1 MTALTLTQHYLEKNA
16 VSSKPLKYWEWSS
29 TSEHESQSDVWRKI
43 PQAKALC
50 ALRQLLEETNL
61 ETVACQLPEQPP
73 CCVIA
78 LTDHD
83 DHDEPA
89 GLGRRNKACESTAAL
104 VGGDLAVA
112 A

>member
-1 MTALTLTQHYLEKNA
+1 MIFREKRP
-16 VSSKPLKYWEWSS
+16 K
-29 TSEHESQSDVWRKI
+29 R
-43 PQAKALC
+43 KALC

-73 CCVIA
+73 CYVIA

-89 GLGRRNKACESTAAL
+89 GLGHMNEACESTAAL
-104 VGGDLAVA
+104 VDGDLAVA